1 MTLTELH
8 HKAKQESWAVP
19 HFNFSSLSQLQG
31 ILAGA
36 LERRAP
42 VVAGLSE
49 GERDFIGL
57 TQAVDLIQSFRKTY
71 DIPIFLN
78 ADHSHSLETAKAA
91 VDAGFDSIHIDMS
104 KKPFEENLSITR
116 QVVEYAKGVNPKIEV
131 EGELGYLATDSSKVY
146 TEAIDIPEDSYTKVD
161 QAIEF
166 VTKTGIDRFA
176 PAIGNIH
183 GIAANKP
190 KIKFD
195 LIEKLTEALP
205 KDLTFVLHGGSG
217 ISDEDLGKIVESG
230 FNNVHISTELRVAYT
245 SAIKE
250 TMAAHPD
257 DIAPYAYLKPAR
269 EAVKNVV
276 ADKLSIYHTVNVV

>member
-8 HKAKQESWAVP
+8 HKAKQNRWAVP

-31 ILAGA
+31 ILSGA
-36 LERRAP
+36 LKMRAP

-78 ADHSHSLETAKAA
+78 ADHSHSIETAKAA

-116 QVVEYAKGVNPKIEV
+116 QVVEYAKHVNPNIEV

-146 TEAIDIPEDSYTKVD
+146 TEAIDIPDDSYTKLD

-245 SAIKE
+245 GAIKE
-250 TMAAHPD
+250 TLEAHPD

-269 EAVKNVV
+269 EAVEKVV